1 MAHRRSRF
9 AGKDQVFSDKIK
21 MTETIPNF
29 VHLHVHTQYSLL
41 DGAIRIDPLLKRV
54 ADFDMDAVAITD
66 HGTMFGAM
74 TFYEKANKAGIKP
87 IIGCECYMAPRRLT
101 EKTPLDKKGL
111 SHLILLAENQE
122 GYRNLCKLVTIAQ
135 LQGFYYKPRI
145 DKDVLKQYIK
155 GLIGCSACLRGEI
168 PRLIQENRID
178 KADEAARFY
187 LDLFGEGNF
196 FLEVQNNGIDIQEKV
211 NQALLDM
218 SKRLSIPLVASN
230 DCHYLD
236 KEDVRAHDVLLCIQT
251 GKTVHDTDRLR
262 FRTDQLYLKS
272 KAEMYSAF
280 KDYPGAL
287 ENTVDIAGRCNI
299 EFDFNSYHFPKFE
312 TPSLQTVDEVFEQ
325 KVRDGFKSIF
335 KRIKTKNPDVD
346 KKLYVDRIEKEIAV
360 INSMGFPGYFLI
372 VADFIRYAKE
382 NNIPV
387 GPGRG
392 SAAGSLVAYSLG
404 ITDLDPI
411 EHGLIFERFLNP
423 ARKSMPDI
431 DVDFCIKGREEVFK
445 YVVEKYGG
453 GDFVAQ
459 IITFGKLKTRAVI
472 RDVGRA
478 LDIPLY
484 EVDAIAKMVPDVLN
498 ISLDAALEQEPRL
511 KDLAKNKPEVT
522 DLIKICRIL
531 EGLPRHASTHAAG
544 VVIADR
550 PLVEYLPLY
559 KGKKGEVVTQFDM
572 KCVEKIGLVK
582 FDFLGLR
589 NLTVI
594 ANTLK
599 LIVAQGGTPPD
610 LINLDLKDPA
620 TYRLLES
627 GETTGVFQLE
637 SSGMKDLLVKLK
649 PESFDDIIALVALYR
664 PGPLDS
670 GMVDDFVDRKHGKEI
685 EYLVPQLEPIL
696 KETYGVVVYQEQ
708 VMKIAGDLANYSMAE
723 ADDLRKAMGKKIPE
737 ILAKHRER
745 FMQGAADNGLPPD
758 KAGKIFYLM
767 EKFGGYGFN
776 KSHSAAYS
784 MIAYQT
790 AFLKAHFPVEFMA
803 SLLTSEMHSTDGVV
817 KYIAECKSHGIEILP
832 PDINESNKEFTVS
845 GSKIRFGLVAVK
857 NVGENAIESIV
868 EARNKGGKFSSLF
881 EFCER
886 VDLKKVNKR
895 VIESLIKCGGFDS
908 TGDYRSRM
916 TASMEDILDYGQ
928 RAQRERSDP
937 QMGLFDMPGSGPAI
951 NLPTLPEIDE
961 WNEKQLLA
969 LEKESLGF
977 YITGHPLTGHED
989 TLDKF
994 ANANSI
1000 VVKEKKDGDAVRIGG
1015 IIRKVKTIKT
1025 KKRGDLMAFVTLEDL
1040 HGSIE
1045 ATVFSSLYVKVHD
1058 LLTDDRPILIQGQL
1072 QKDENSVKIL
1082 ADTIIPID
1090 KAEETWTA
1098 SVHFNLDIT
1107 RTQKELLVKLKEIL
1121 KSHPG
1126 SCRAYIHLLNPDKTE
1141 TIIELSNAIK
1151 LRAGL
1156 DLTREV
1162 NRFLGYNAV
1171 ETACKPAI
1179 SPDRTLPRQAW
1190 NQKYLPPRHKDT
1202 KKE

>member
-1 MAHRRSRF
+1 
-9 AGKDQVFSDKIK
+9 
-21 MTETIPNF
+21 MTETTPNF

-101 EKTPLDKKGL
+101 EKTSLDKRGL

-122 GYRNLCKLVTIAQ
+122 GYRNLCKLATIAQ

-145 DKDVLKQYIK
+145 DKEVLKQYIK
-155 GLIGCSACLRGEI
+155 GLIGLSGCLRGEI
-168 PRLIQENRID
+168 PRLIQEHRID

-187 LDLFGEGNF
+187 LDIFGEGNF
-196 FLEVQNNGIDIQEKV
+196 FLEVQNNGIDVQEKV

-251 GKTVHDTDRLR
+251 GKTVHDTDRLQ

-287 ENTVDIAGRCNI
+287 ENTVDIARRCNI
-299 EFDFNSYHFPKFE
+299 KFDYNSYHFPKFE
-312 TPSLQTVDEVFEQ
+312 TSSKKTVDEVFEQ
-325 KVRDGFKSIF
+325 MVRNGFKSIF
-335 KRIKTKNPDVD
+335 KRIKTKNPDID

-431 DVDFCIKGREEVFK
+431 DVDFCINGREEVFK

-453 GDFVAQ
+453 GDYVAQ
-459 IITFGKLKTRAVI
+459 IITFGKLRTRAVI

-511 KDLAKNKPEVT
+511 KDLAKKKPEVA
-522 DLIKICRIL
+522 DLINICRIL

-544 VVIADR
+544 VVIADK

-599 LIVAQGGTPPD
+599 LIEARGGTPPD
-610 LINLDLKDPA
+610 LLNLDLKDPA
-620 TYRLLES
+620 TYGLLES

-670 GMVDDFVDRKHGKEI
+670 GMVDDFVARKHGKKTV
-685 EYLVPQLEPIL
+685 EYLAPQLEPIL

-745 FMQGAADNGLPPD
+745 FMQGAADNGIPPD

-817 KYIAECKSHGIEILP
+817 KYIAECRSNRIEILP
-832 PDINESNKEFTVS
+832 PDINESDKEFTVT

-857 NVGENAIESIV
+857 NVGESAIESIV
-868 EARNKGGKFSSLF
+868 EARNEGGKFSSLF

-895 VIESLIKCGGFDS
+895 VVESLIKCGAFDS

-916 TASMEDILDYGQ
+916 MASMENILEYGQ
-928 RAQRERSDP
+928 RIQRERSDP
-937 QMGLFDMPGSGPAI
+937 QMGLFDMSGSSPAI

-961 WNEKQLLA
+961 WSEKQLLA

-989 TLDKF
+989 ILEKF
-994 ANANSI
+994 TNANSV
-1000 VVKEKKDGDAVRIGG
+1000 VVKEKKDGDTVRIGG
-1015 IIRKVKTIKT
+1015 IVRKVKAIKT
-1025 KKRGDLMAFVTLEDL
+1025 KKTGGLMAFVTLEDL
-1040 HGSIE
+1040 HGSVE
-1045 ATVFSSLYVKVHD
+1045 ATVFSSLYAKVHG
-1058 LLTDDRPILIQGQL
+1058 LLNHDRPILIQGQL

-1107 RTQKELLVKLKEIL
+1107 RTQRELLVKLKEIL

-1141 TIIELSNAIK
+1141 TIVALSNSMK

-1156 DLTREV
+1156 PLTREV
-1162 NRFLGYNAV
+1162 NQFIGYNAV
-1171 ETACKPAI
+1171 ETACKPAVA
-1179 SPDRTLPRQAW
+1179 PVKT
-1190 NQKYLPPRHKDT
+1190 
-1202 KKE
+1202 

>member
-1 MAHRRSRF
+1 
-9 AGKDQVFSDKIK
+9 
-21 MTETIPNF
+21 MTETPSNF

-54 ADFDMDAVAITD
+54 SDFDMDAVAITD

-87 IIGCECYMAPRRLT
+87 IIGCECYLAPRRLT
-101 EKTPLDKKGL
+101 EKTSLDKRGL
-111 SHLILLAENQE
+111 SHLILLSENQE
-122 GYRNLCKLVTIAQ
+122 GYRNLCKLATIAQ

-145 DKDVLKQYIK
+145 DKEVLKQYIK
-155 GLIGCSACLRGEI
+155 GLIGLSGCLRGEI

-187 LDLFGEGNF
+187 IDIFGEGNF

-211 NQALLDM
+211 NQALLEM

-251 GKTVHDTDRLR
+251 GKTVHETDRLQ

-272 KAEMYSAF
+272 KTEMYSAF

-287 ENTVDIAGRCNI
+287 ENTVDIARRCNI
-299 EFDFNSYHFPKFE
+299 EFDYNSYHFPKFE
-312 TPSLQTVDEVFEQ
+312 TSSLQTVDELFEQ
-325 KVRDGFKSIF
+325 EVRDGFKSIF

-360 INSMGFPGYFLI
+360 VNSMGFPGYFLI

-404 ITDLDPI
+404 ITDIDPI

-431 DVDFCIKGREEVFK
+431 DVDFCINGREEVFK

-453 GDFVAQ
+453 GDYVAQ

-511 KDLAKNKPEVT
+511 KGLAKKKPEVD
-522 DLIKICRIL
+522 DLINICRVL

-544 VVIADR
+544 VVIADK

-572 KCVEKIGLVK
+572 KCVEKIGLIK

-599 LIVAQGGTPPD
+599 LIEAEGGTPPD
-610 LINLDLKDPA
+610 LTNLDLSDPA

-637 SSGMKDLLVKLK
+637 SSGMKELLVKLK

-670 GMVDDFVDRKHGKEI
+670 GMVDDFVDRKHGIKTV

-696 KETYGVVVYQEQ
+696 KETYGVIVYQEQ
-708 VMKIAGDLANYSMAE
+708 VMKIAGDLANYSMSE

-745 FMQGAADNGLPPD
+745 FMQGAADNGIPPD

-817 KYIAECKSHGIEILP
+817 KYIAECRSHGIEVIP
-832 PDINESNKEFTVS
+832 PDINESGKEFSVT

-868 EARNKGGKFSSLF
+868 EARNEGGRFSSLCD
-881 EFCER
+881 FCER

-895 VIESLIKCGGFDS
+895 VVESLIKCGAFDS

-916 TASMEDILDYGQ
+916 TASMENILDYGQ
-928 RAQRERSDP
+928 RVQKERSDP
-937 QMGLFDMPGSGPAI
+937 QMGLFDMPGNAPAI
-951 NLPTLPEIDE
+951 NLPPLPEIDE
-961 WNEKQLLA
+961 WSEKQLLA

-977 YITGHPLTGHED
+977 YITGHPLSGHED
-989 TLDKF
+989 ILEKF
-994 ANANSI
+994 TNANSAGL
-1000 VVKEKKDGDAVRIGG
+1000 KEKKDGATVRIGG
-1015 IIRKVKTIKT
+1015 IVRNLKTIKT
-1025 KKRGDLMAFVTLEDL
+1025 KKKGSLMAFVILEDL
-1040 HGSIE
+1040 HGSVE
-1045 ATVFSSLYVKVHD
+1045 ATVFSSLYAKAHD
-1058 LLTDDRPILIQGQL
+1058 LLSDDRPILIQGQL

-1107 RTQKELLVKLKEIL
+1107 RTQRELLVNLKEIF
-1121 KSHPG
+1121 KRHPG

-1141 TIIELSNAIK
+1141 TIIALSNSMK

-1156 DLTREV
+1156 ALTREV

-1171 ETACKPAI
+1171 ETDCGFAM
-1179 SPDRTLPRQAW
+1179 SPVKT
-1190 NQKYLPPRHKDT
+1190 
-1202 KKE
+1202 